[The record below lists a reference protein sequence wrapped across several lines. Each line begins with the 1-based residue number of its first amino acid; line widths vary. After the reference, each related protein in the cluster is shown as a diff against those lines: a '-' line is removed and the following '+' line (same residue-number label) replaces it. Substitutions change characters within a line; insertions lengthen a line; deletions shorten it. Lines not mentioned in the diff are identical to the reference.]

1 MLLIEK
7 AEIVFSSGLN
17 VFTGETGAGKSI
29 VFDCLGFV
37 FGNKN
42 RKSYLKENAKSGQVT
57 VEFEIGKSSYIKKFL
72 AEFSIPI
79 LETLII
85 RRVEFNDGKK
95 KCYINDVNCTTDLLK
110 KIGESLIEFVDQNNN
125 SNLLKKQNHIN
136 LLDDF
141 CLNKDKLNELKN
153 IWACL
158 KDEENKLSNLVKKKN
173 EFLEELD
180 FTQKSLSELKS
191 LNLVQGEFNE
201 LEIKRKSLK
210 SSSKIKEYLNEV
222 YRSITLPEV
231 NKAITNSIKKMEKTS
246 ELLVDNKLLE
256 ESIVALNM
264 AITNLDEVEKNIQ
277 TILED
282 NFSKDLSLEDIE
294 ERLYEIKKLS
304 RKHNVF
310 ADDLI
315 VLKEELEK
323 QILDYD
329 HFEESIKSVQ
339 KSILANEIK
348 YDEIANLI
356 SIVRKEKG
364 KKLTVI
370 INNELSNLK
379 MDGMKFSIVLEEKKE
394 KSIIG
399 KDQVFFQLRNNNL
412 AVQNLEKVASG
423 GELSRILLALK
434 VSLVK
439 QTSGLALIFDE
450 IDRGIG
456 GATAEA
462 VGGRLS
468 ILSKKEQILLV
479 THSPQVASK
488 ANKHW
493 RVIKKITNEGL
504 PISSIRELDKNDTKI
519 ELGRMISGKIITK
532 EAIAAAEKLMP

>member
-1 MLLIEK
+1 M
-7 AEIVFSSGLN
+7 
-17 VFTGETGAGKSI
+17 T
-29 VFDCLGFV
+29 
-37 FGNKN
+37 
-42 RKSYLKENAKSGQVT
+42 
-57 VEFEIGKSSYIKKFL
+57 
-72 AEFSIPI
+72 
-79 LETLII
+79 
-85 RRVEFNDGKK
+85 GKK

-141 CLNKDKLNELKN
+141 CQNKEKLNELKN
-153 IWACL
+153 IWTSL

-173 EFLEELD
+173 KFFEELD

-191 LNLVQGEFNE
+191 LNLVPGEFSE

-210 SSSKIKEYLNEV
+210 ASSKIKEYLNEV
-222 YRSITLPEV
+222 YRSITQPEV
-231 NKAITNSIKKMEKTS
+231 NKAITNSINKLEKTS
-246 ELLVDNKLLE
+246 ELLIDNELLE

-264 AITNLDEVEKNIQ
+264 AITNIDEIEKNIQ
-277 TILED
+277 TILQD
-282 NFSKDLSLEDIE
+282 NFSQDLRLEDIE

-315 VLKEELEK
+315 VLREELEK
-323 QILDYD
+323 QILGYD

-356 SIVRKEKG
+356 SIIRKEKG

-379 MDGMKFSIVLEEKKE
+379 MDGMKFTIVLEGKKE

-412 AVQNLEKVASG
+412 AVQDLEKVASG

-434 VSLVK
+434 VSLVT

-504 PISSIRELDKNDTKI
+504 PISSIRELDKNDTKR
-519 ELGRMISGKIITK
+519 ELGRMISGKTITK